1 MKLWDNYEDHSSHRS
16 RLWRVTSP
24 DGTVETV
31 RGLVDW
37 VKGKD
42 THLAAL
48 YNYGRSKG
56 YTAEEIDSKCAHDWE
71 LTHPDGTVEIV
82 HLLSEAARKYGFSV
96 WNINRLNHSNGYKVR
111 RLYNVR

>member
-1 MKLWDNYEDHSSHRS
+1 MQLWNNYKNNSSHRS

-42 THLAAL
+42 THIAAL
-48 YNYGRSKG
+48 YNYGHSKG
-56 YTAEEIDSKCAHDWE
+56 YKAEEIDSKCAHDWE
-71 LTHPDGTVEIV
+71 LTHPDGTIEIV
-82 HLLSEAARKYGFSV
+82 HNLAEAGKKYGFSV
-96 WNINRLNHSNGYKVR
+96 WNICGNTHSNGYKVR